1 MHFNPTRHNPT
12 VRLAAFA
19 LLAICLTQLPVSAY
33 PAAINT
39 GAAQD
44 THIDLYKNIWINPG
58 LARGQTLR
66 YTWTNLNDPDP
77 QNRILEPSRIR
88 VRLLASDRSV
98 ITQTEAAAVGPD
110 QFQSFDFNRDEISL
124 PGENITGRLQT
135 ILEAT
140 VIGQPKYND
149 IVLKRGILETFAD
162 ALEIIDNT
170 GGRTTVGSGGGANG
184 VILNDSPG
192 KEYLNPNSFQIISAG
207 KDHSI
212 GIVPG
217 QTLRVS
223 GLNTLE
229 PPAAGE
235 DGERFQARFAVTL
248 SITDG
253 RVIAQSDEITLEP
266 GQFHS
271 FDFKRSDL
279 SLAGEPGGRL
289 QVLAQ
294 VIWTKLRLKADF
306 PSSVELVDDTTGKT
320 TVLSSQKPKEIVVVG
335 SK

>member
-1 MHFNPTRHNPT
+1 MNGNLIRHNSII
-12 VRLAAFA
+12 RLAAFA
-19 LLAICLTQLPVSAY
+19 LLAICITQLPVSAY
-33 PAAINT
+33 PAAINA
-39 GAAQD
+39 GAARD

-66 YTWTNLNDPDP
+66 YTWANLDDPDP
-77 QNRILEPSRIR
+77 RNRILEPSSIR
-88 VRLLASDRSV
+88 VRLLASDGSV
-98 ITQTEAAAVGPD
+98 IAQTVAAAVGPN
-110 QFQSFDFNRDEISL
+110 QFQSFDFNRDEINL

-140 VIGQPKYND
+140 VIGQTKYND
-149 IVLKRGILETFAD
+149 IVLKRGILETFSD
-162 ALEIIDNT
+162 AVEIVDNT

-192 KEYLNPNSFQIISAG
+192 TEHLNPRSFQIISAG
-207 KDHSI
+207 KEHSI

-223 GLNTLE
+223 ALN
-229 PPAAGE
+229 PPSAPGE
-235 DGERFQARFAVTL
+235 DGERFKLQVSVTL
-248 SITDG
+248 LLTDG
-253 RVIAQSDEITLEP
+253 MVIAQSDEITLRA

-279 SLAGEPGGRL
+279 PLAGEPGGRL
-289 QVLAQ
+289 QVHAR
-294 VIWTKLRLKADF
+294 VIWNKLQLKTEF
-306 PSSVELVDDTTGKT
+306 PSSVELVDESTGKT